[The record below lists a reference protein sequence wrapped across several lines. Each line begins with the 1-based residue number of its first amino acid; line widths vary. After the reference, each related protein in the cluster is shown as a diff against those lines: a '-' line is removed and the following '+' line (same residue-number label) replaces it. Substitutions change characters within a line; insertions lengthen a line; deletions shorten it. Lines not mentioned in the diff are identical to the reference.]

1 MNKKQISVI
10 SVICGLI
17 FLCGS
22 IFLAGCNKSQPLTPQ
37 QVAALVQQVDTLADQ
52 LTVYQEQ
59 VTSLASS
66 MKMAGILDPNKE
78 EKIVQLNSQIDKVK
92 AQVKQVSAAIAA
104 GTYNPNDDTL
114 MTILKVAQA
123 ANTATASFNPYSA
136 VIGLALTAII
146 AILGLFA
153 KKKTTAL
160 NEVVMANEVFK
171 NAATPEVA
179 AAFKAAQELHQSES
193 TTKQVATITA

>member
-1 MNKKQISVI
+1 MRFKSQIV
-10 SVICGLI
+10 L
-17 FLCGS
+17 LCALCVLCLLP
-22 IFLAGCNKSQPLTPQ
+22 FTAGCNQSQPLTPEQVQALAQ
-37 QVAALVQQVDTLADQ
+37 QVNTLADQ
-52 LTVYQEQ
+52 LTAYQEQ
-59 VTSLASS
+59 VTSLAST
-66 MKMAGILDPNKE
+66 MKTAGILDPNKE

-92 AQVKQVSAAIAA
+92 AQVKEVSAAIAS

-114 MTILKVAQA
+114 MTILKVALA
-123 ANTATASFNPYSA
+123 ANAATAPFNPYAA

-146 AILGLFA
+146 TILGLFA

-160 NEVVMANEVFK
+160 NEVVMGNEVFK

-193 TTKQVATITA
+193 TSKQVSAITA